1 MSGPWL
7 NELRSNLRS
16 SCSNSSPGQPQR
28 DGSCTPT
35 SRRRSFGRRTTWDSI
50 FSLNESNA
58 PSHLV
63 PLNFENLPLDEQI
76 RLRSLVQDDT
86 APRGK
91 SSCDHGIDHS
101 DDRRRLSENASRRSM
116 TSPSPSQLLLSAPS
130 TPTPAAAA
138 RNLAT
143 PEPTRPSSSA
153 TGSTWRRTLPR
164 TPSTCGKKHTPPP
177 TAHDTLSTWL
187 ITAGT
192 ERERAERYVDDA
204 WRPRALHKSSLRP
217 VFA

>member
-58 PSHLV
+58 PSHL
-63 PLNFENLPLDEQI
+63 
-76 RLRSLVQDDT
+76 DDT